1 MTKPSDAVG
10 PHMEEMTT
18 ETDVTVYVSTE
29 ETERGSKGTFRVT
42 YLTDESE
49 VRYGFY
55 CEHCGSFDVA
65 MDTMGRIVCNEC
77 GNTKKAEE
85 WDAVKG

>member
-1 MTKPSDAVG
+1 
-10 PHMEEMTT
+10 MEQMTT
-18 ETDVTVYVSTE
+18 GTGVTVYVSTD
-29 ETERGSKGTFRVT
+29 ETERGSKGVFRVT
-42 YLTDESE
+42 YLTAESD

-55 CEHCGSFDVA
+55 CENCGSFDVA